1 MEAKME
7 IYKITNSEN
16 DKVYVG
22 QTKVGIK
29 KRFTDHKQA
38 FKNYIKKEKTTTKLY
53 NAFKKIG
60 LEKFQITSLE
70 KCNNQE
76 EMDKKEK
83 EWIEKFNSIKN
94 GYNTVDGG
102 NSTRMTNE
110 IKKEIKRKAVER
122 FSTDA
127 GKKTREAVSAAQ
139 KKRIESG
146 EHKYAGKSGKE
157 HFNHK
162 EIKQY
167 DLEGSCKNVF
177 FGSFEAQRETGINQS
192 DIIKSCQNKN
202 DRTPG
207 GYLWFYGDEKEDEI
221 KRRIEEA
228 IKLKNKT
235 QVTIKNLTTGEI
247 KKFENAKKAAEEFG
261 LSRSMITHM
270 IREKIKI
277 NKKRNFEIL

>member
-1 MEAKME
+1 M
-7 IYKITNSEN
+7 
-16 DKVYVG
+16 
-22 QTKVGIK
+22 
-29 KRFTDHKQA
+29 
-38 FKNYIKKEKTTTKLY
+38 
-53 NAFKKIG
+53 
-60 LEKFQITSLE
+60 
-70 KCNNQE
+70 
-76 EMDKKEK
+76 
-83 EWIEKFNSIKN
+83 
-94 GYNTVDGG
+94 
-102 NSTRMTNE
+102 
-110 IKKEIKRKAVER
+110 
-122 FSTDA
+122 
-127 GKKTREAVSAAQ
+127 
-139 KKRIESG
+139 
-146 EHKYAGKSGKE
+146 
-157 HFNHK
+157 
-162 EIKQY
+162 
-167 DLEGSCKNVF
+167 F